1 MAPDNTALFEAVY
14 MSVHRRYDEAIKS
27 FQRSALPLPE
37 EFIAHLEAM
46 SQLCYG
52 LALYYEGYMSE
63 EQLEDFSQHGSGK
76 AYYCITQLKVGVE
89 RGGHVQKIMQALSES
104 RVPSVVQK
112 VMPIV
117 RSLQPMVQEQSK
129 SVMGAWQLRV
139 GEARVRDV

>member
-1 MAPDNTALFEAVY
+1 
-14 MSVHRRYDEAIKS
+14 MSVHRHYDEAIKS
-27 FQRSALPLPE
+27 FQRSTLPLPD

-52 LALYYEGYMSE
+52 IALYYEGYMSA

-76 AYYCITQLKVGVE
+76 AYYCITQLKVGVGC
-89 RGGHVQKIMQALSES
+89 GGHVQSIMETLSAS

-117 RSLQPMVQEQSK
+117 RSLQPAVQEQSR

-139 GEARVRDV
+139 GEAWCCDV